1 MNNALTSTRSIA
13 LVGASCLLALGALAG
28 CSDSDSTAADSTA
41 TATQDSTTPA
51 NSEANQ
57 SSALDTGDI
66 NFEAEPVENLSDG
79 DTINVTITG
88 LNPNVGGYY
97 TAICAAE
104 STNSVPDCTGSRDA
118 GAATQHWISK
128 KDGATVALGDDGAV
142 AFSLSAA
149 SSGEN
154 VDCAEQECVLK
165 LFGDHSEGFETVL
178 DIPVRFG

>member
-88 LNPNVGGYY
+88 LNPNVGG
-97 TAICAAE
+97 
-104 STNSVPDCTGSRDA
+104 D
-118 GAATQHWISK
+118 
-128 KDGATVALGDDGAV
+128 
-142 AFSLSAA
+142 
-149 SSGEN
+149 
-154 VDCAEQECVLK
+154 
-165 LFGDHSEGFETVL
+165 
-178 DIPVRFG
+178 